1 MLKKRK
7 KEKEEDRSRIE
18 IMEDKRI
25 MKEFKGEDL
34 ERIGIERRGDIGM
47 RKKVIRKDLMEIENI
62 MEKENERLNMRIME
76 RRIVLKKERIEDINE
91 DRGRIYIGIEF
102 KEDIERVKWE
112 RILRKNMKKKK
123 IIMKEVMG
131 WKINLRRFKKINRIF
146 GGRKEGIMKDKEK
159 RMIEIEERKEIR
171 WRVKIRIFIVRILKK
186 KLRKDL
192 KRC

>member
-102 KEDIERVKWE
+102 KEDIERVK
-112 RILRKNMKKKK
+112 
-123 IIMKEVMG
+123 
-131 WKINLRRFKKINRIF
+131 
-146 GGRKEGIMKDKEK
+146 
-159 RMIEIEERKEIR
+159 
-171 WRVKIRIFIVRILKK
+171 
-186 KLRKDL
+186 
-192 KRC
+192 